1 MSATPNPSSTLAAG
15 SVAERLRRMYPL
27 AIAIGA
33 VCLIAA
39 VPYIVTHTG
48 RPGANADAPAP
59 GGPLTSSA
67 PAPVGPLTLSAPAP
81 ALAPTPVCRE
91 CGEVVNIRTSRKEG
105 EGSGVGAVAGGV
117 VGGVLGHQVGA
128 GRGKEAMTV
137 LGAIGGAFGGNQ
149 VEKQVKA
156 RTFYLVD
163 VRMAD
168 GSARTITEATPPS
181 LAVGAPV
188 RVEGNTIALR

>member
-39 VPYIVTHTG
+39 VPFIVTHTG
-48 RPGANADAPAP
+48 RPGANANADASAP
-59 GGPLTSSA
+59 GATLTSSA
-67 PAPVGPLTLSAPAP
+67 PAPVGPLTSSAPAP
-81 ALAPTPVCRE
+81 ALAPVCRE

-156 RTFYLVD
+156 KTLYLVD
-163 VRMAD
+163 IRMAD
-168 GSARTITEATPPS
+168 GSARTITENAPPN
-181 LAVGAPV
+181 LAVGAQV
-188 RVEGNTIALR
+188 RVTGNTIAPR

>member
-1 MSATPNPSSTLAAG
+1 LKTLSNPSGSLIDPAAAIPLADRFRRT
-15 SVAERLRRMYPL
+15 RLL

-39 VPYIVTHTG
+39 VPLALRHSA
-48 RPGANADAPAP
+48 RPASDGLGATPPSTTPTA
-59 GGPLTSSA
+59 SSA
-67 PAPVGPLTLSAPAP
+67 PTVPVAPPRTCGN
-81 ALAPTPVCRE
+81 
-91 CGEVVNIRTSRKEG
+91 CGEVVNIRVVRKEG
-105 EGSGVGAVAGGV
+105 ESSGVGAVAGGAL
-117 VGGVLGHQVGA
+117 GGVLGHQVGA

-137 LGAIGGAFGGNQ
+137 LGVIGGALGGNQ
-149 VEKQVKA
+149 VEKQDKA